1 MLLLAALFIGL
12 ALGMA
17 TGGRIDNLAN
27 LRFRWPFFV
36 LAVLLVKEVGVI
48 TPLSR
53 VDGAQIVYAVS
64 LAALIAWTIWHVDL
78 LPGVWLVSIG
88 AALNLVVV
96 AANGGRMPVAPELA
110 ARGSHILVDQ
120 GIVGQYVLMG
130 PDTHLNWLADWLALP
145 GPLGTWLP
153 EAYSPGDLVVA
164 LGIAVVA
171 FLATK
176 RRPGPD
182 SILGETSARIVSDPP

>member
-17 TGGRIDNLAN
+17 TGGRLGNLSH

-36 LAVLLVKEVGVI
+36 LAVLLIKEVGVI

-64 LAALIAWTIWHVDL
+64 LAALIAWTIWNVDL

-88 AALNLVVV
+88 AAINLVVV
-96 AANGGRMPVAPELA
+96 IANRGRMPVAPELA

-153 EAYSPGDLVVA
+153 EAYSPGDMVVA

-176 RRPGPD
+176 RRPEPD
-182 SILGETSARIVSDPP
+182 SVLGETSARIVSDPP